1 MTHFMLENRFTAS
14 SGHLL
19 SLKYNIC
26 VLEMSH
32 GYMYAIRTYNHGELF
47 SNFLAPI
54 SIAEVLK
61 WLILC
66 LSRDSLPV
74 QAIYFP

>member
-1 MTHFMLENRFTAS
+1 MLEKRFTAN

-19 SLKYNIC
+19 SLKYNIF
-26 VLEMSH
+26 VLKMSH
-32 GYMYAIRTYNHGELF
+32 GYMYAIRTYKYGELF
-47 SNFLAPI
+47 SNILAPK

-66 LSRDSLPV
+66 LRRDSLPV

>member
-1 MTHFMLENRFTAS
+1 MLEKRFSAS

-19 SLKYNIC
+19 SLKYNIY

-32 GYMYAIRTYNHGELF
+32 GYMYAVRTYNHGELF
-47 SNFLAPI
+47 SNILAPK

-61 WLILC
+61 WLISC
-66 LSRDSLPV
+66 LRRDSLPV
-74 QAIYFP
+74 QAFYFP

>member
-1 MTHFMLENRFTAS
+1 MLEKRFTAN

-19 SLKYNIC
+19 SLKYNIF

-32 GYMYAIRTYNHGELF
+32 GYMYAIPTYNHGVFF
-47 SNFLAPI
+47 SNILAPKL
-54 SIAEVLK
+54 IAEVLK

-66 LSRDSLPV
+66 LRRDSLPV
-74 QAIYFP
+74 QAMYFP